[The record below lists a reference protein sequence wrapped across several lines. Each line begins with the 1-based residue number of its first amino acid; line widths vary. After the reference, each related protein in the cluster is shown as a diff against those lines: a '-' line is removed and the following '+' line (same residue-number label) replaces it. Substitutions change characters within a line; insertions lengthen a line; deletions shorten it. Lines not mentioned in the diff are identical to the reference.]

1 MRACALLV
9 GVSALLPSHM
19 SIRAVRRR
27 AADAGDEFR
36 AVRRRAADDESQNF
50 EVVGSQTVSLKSQFE
65 RALVLQRAGDLDGA
79 LDEYR
84 AFIDAAE
91 EHDVPPA
98 AYAEVRG
105 NVGALLLK
113 RGDLAEASAELEESI
128 ALRDMATTRCNL
140 AIIRMRQNDAA
151 GAREHARAALRLG
164 DESDSRTGTVA
175 RRILADVEV
184 LEDQAK

>member
-1 MRACALLV
+1 MHVCALV
-9 GVSALLPSHM
+9 IGATALIPHRPSRTVRL
-19 SIRAVRRR
+19 RAVS
-27 AADAGDEFR
+27 
-36 AVRRRAADDESQNF
+36 DDEF

-79 LDEYR
+79 LDEYK

-91 EHDVPPA
+91 EHKVPPA

-113 RGDLAEASAELEESI
+113 RGDLAEAAAELEASI
-128 ALRDMATTRCNL
+128 ALRDLATTRCNL
-140 AIIRMRQNDAA
+140 AIIRIRQSDAA

>member
-1 MRACALLV
+1 MSDDLQTLWAIGDLHGDPLCAR
-9 GVSALLPSHM
+9 HW
-19 SIRAVRRR
+19 VRRT
-27 AADAGDEFR
+27 G
-36 AVRRRAADDESQNF
+36 
-50 EVVGSQTVSLKSQFE
+50 
-65 RALVLQRAGDLDGA
+65 LVAGDLDGA

-113 RGDLAEASAELEESI
+113 RGDLAEAAAELEASI
-128 ALRDMATTRCNL
+128 ALRDLATTRCNL
-140 AIIRMRQNDAA
+140 AIIRIRQSDAA

>member
-1 MRACALLV
+1 MIHRL
-9 GVSALLPSHM
+9 
-19 SIRAVRRR
+19 
-27 AADAGDEFR
+27 E
-36 AVRRRAADDESQNF
+36 
-50 EVVGSQTVSLKSQFE
+50 
-65 RALVLQRAGDLDGA
+65 
-79 LDEYR
+79 EYK
-84 AFIDAAE
+84 AFINACE
-91 EHDVPPA
+91 ENDVPA
-98 AYAEVRG
+98 DAYAEVRG

-113 RGDLAEASAELEESI
+113 RGDLAAAAAELEESI

>member
-1 MRACALLV
+1 M
-9 GVSALLPSHM
+9 
-19 SIRAVRRR
+19 
-27 AADAGDEFR
+27 E
-36 AVRRRAADDESQNF
+36 
-50 EVVGSQTVSLKSQFE
+50 
-65 RALVLQRAGDLDGA
+65 
-79 LDEYR
+79 EYK
-84 AFIDAAE
+84 AFINACE
-91 EHDVPPA
+91 ENDVPA
-98 AYAEVRG
+98 DAYAEVRG

-140 AIIRMRQNDAA
+140 AIIRMRQKDAA

>member
-1 MRACALLV
+1 MRICALIGVAAALV
-9 GVSALLPSHM
+9 TPQTPS
-19 SIRAVRRR
+19 RAVRRR
-27 AADAGDEFR
+27 AADTGDEFD
-36 AVRRRAADDESQNF
+36 RRRAADTGDEF

-79 LDEYR
+79 LDEYK

-91 EHDVPPA
+91 EHNVPPA

-113 RGDLAEASAELEESI
+113 RGDLAEAAAELEASI
-128 ALRDMATTRCNL
+128 ALRDLATTRCNL
-140 AIIRMRQNDAA
+140 AIIRIRQSDAA

>member
-1 MRACALLV
+1 MRICALIGVAAALV
-9 GVSALLPSHM
+9 TPQTPS
-19 SIRAVRRR
+19 RAVRRR
-27 AADAGDEFR
+27 AADTGDE
-36 AVRRRAADDESQNF
+36 F

-79 LDEYR
+79 LDEYK
-84 AFIDAAE
+84 AFIDAAKS
-91 EHDVPPA
+91 HDVPPA

-113 RGDLAEASAELEESI
+113 RGDLAEAAAELEASI
-128 ALRDMATTRCNL
+128 ALRDLATTRCNL
-140 AIIRMRQNDAA
+140 AIIRMRQKDAA

-184 LEDQAK
+184 LEDQASSFVRVTVID

>member
-9 GVSALLPSHM
+9 GATALLLPHRPS
-19 SIRAVRRR
+19 RTVRRR
-27 AADAGDEFR
+27 AT
-36 AVRRRAADDESQNF
+36 DDNF

-79 LDEYR
+79 LDEYK

-113 RGDLAEASAELEESI
+113 RGDLAEAAAELEASI
-128 ALRDMATTRCNL
+128 ALRDLATTRCNL
-140 AIIRMRQNDAA
+140 AIIRIRQSDAA

>member
-1 MRACALLV
+1 MHVCALV
-9 GVSALLPSHM
+9 IGATALLLPHRPSRTVRL
-19 SIRAVRRR
+19 RA
-27 AADAGDEFR
+27 
-36 AVRRRAADDESQNF
+36 AADDEF

-79 LDEYR
+79 LDEYK
-84 AFIDAAE
+84 AFIDAAK

-113 RGDLAEASAELEESI
+113 RGDLAEAAAELEASI
-128 ALRDMATTRCNL
+128 ALRDLATTRCNL
-140 AIIRMRQNDAA
+140 AIIRIRQSDAA

>member
-1 MRACALLV
+1 MIPRAP
-9 GVSALLPSHM
+9 SADHPDPT
-19 SIRAVRRR
+19 RPEGGGGRG
-27 AADAGDEFR
+27 AG
-36 AVRRRAADDESQNF
+36 S
-50 EVVGSQTVSLKSQFE
+50 GSGGGGTTFF
-65 RALVLQRAGDLDGA
+65 DFNDGA
-79 LDEYR
+79 CEIPYEGVLEFF
-84 AFIDAAE
+84 FIDAAE
-91 EHDVPPA
+91 EHKVPPA

-113 RGDLAEASAELEESI
+113 RGDLAEAAAELEASI
-128 ALRDMATTRCNL
+128 ALRDLATTRCNL
-140 AIIRMRQNDAA
+140 AIIRIRQSDAA